1 MPERRAYL
9 DQQAEVIEVQ
19 GLDLLAQ
26 VEALLRGV
34 ADYQRQAVRFHGTPK
49 EPVSDSTRRA
59 AGAALRTRIE
69 ALKEQAQALNS
80 TLDEIERVV
89 DGVARVLKSGKT
101 A

>member
-1 MPERRAYL
+1 VCAFVVLRRTFA
-9 DQQAEVIEVQ
+9 DST
-19 GLDLLAQ
+19 
-26 VEALLRGV
+26 AL
-34 ADYQRQAVRFHGTPK
+34 GTPK

-59 AGAALRTRIE
+59 AGAALQTRIE

-80 TLDEIERVV
+80 MLEEIERVV